1 MLAVLTLC
9 ILLIFP
15 RLSLPNLL
23 RSQSSDSVQPV
34 LDAKAD
40 DNGFGDSPLQVD
52 PDRLW
57 QYLTDLPSQ
66 RFSESD
72 RQATRHYLTQILE
85 TAGWTV
91 RHQDF
96 TVHDGN
102 QEQHGMN
109 VIAELS
115 QSAKSTISHFQGEN
129 SAISHPLTL
138 LIGAHY
144 DTVQGSPGADDNG
157 TGVAAILELA
167 QLLSPKSLNLG
178 NGGHDGRS
186 MQTSMQTDLPLQ
198 TDLSIKFVF
207 FDLEESGL
215 WGSQAFVNDVQERQD
230 IAGAIILEMLGYA
243 CHTEGC
249 QTYPPLPIEPPSSVG
264 DFLAVV
270 GDRNHPQL
278 VERFQNSPTLVPVY
292 TLAIPT
298 LGPLTPDLLR
308 SDHVPFWRKG
318 IGAVMVTDTANFRN
332 PHYHQ
337 ASDRPDTLDP
347 TFFTAAT
354 QLVLDAITLQNIHS
368 GIAIN

>member
-1 MLAVLTLC
+1 MVAALTLC
-9 ILLIFP
+9 TLLILP
-15 RLSLPNLL
+15 RLFPPTVSL
-23 RSQSSDSVQPV
+23 SQQSDPVPSVF
-34 LDAKAD
+34 DANGEN
-40 DNGFGDSPLQVD
+40 NGFVDPQLQVD

-57 QYLTDLPSQ
+57 QYLTELPSQ

-72 RQATRHYLTQILE
+72 RQSTRHYLKQILE

-91 RHQDF
+91 RNQDF
-96 TVHDGN
+96 TVQDGN
-102 QEQHGMN
+102 QEQHGIN

-115 QSAKSTISHFQGEN
+115 QSVRPAIPDSQREN
-129 SAISHPLTL
+129 SSIRPPNTL

-157 TGVAAILELA
+157 TGVAATLELA
-167 QLLSPKSLNLG
+167 QLLSPKSLNLR
-178 NGGHDGRS
+178 NDGHDGRS
-186 MQTSMQTDLPLQ
+186 MQTDLSLP

-215 WGSQAFVNDVQERQD
+215 WGSQAFVNDDQERQD

-249 QTYPPLPIEPPSSVG
+249 QTYPPLPIEPPSQVG

-278 VERFQNSPTLVPVY
+278 VEWFQKSPAPVPVY
-292 TLAIPT
+292 TLTVPT

-308 SDHVPFWRKG
+308 SDHVPFWRKD

-354 QLVLDAITLQNIHS
+354 QLVLDAIKLQNMHS
-368 GIAIN
+368 GMAMN